1 MLKASELPIDFA
13 ISSTGDSPDSE
24 LVEGCRRG
32 SLAAFERVY
41 SAHSARMKSIA
52 FHMLQNKQDA
62 EDAVQEAFLKV
73 HRSLPGF
80 HGESSLGTWMY
91 RILINCCYDI
101 VRRRKRLAETG
112 EPADAGRHSEIPLR
126 LALERALKRIEDKHR
141 MVFLLFEVEGLK
153 HSEIAGIL
161 SIPEGTS
168 RSWLFEAKRE
178 LKRHLM
184 LPEPRP

>member
-1 MLKASELPIDFA
+1 MPINFA
-13 ISSTGDSPDSE
+13 FGSAGESSDSE
-24 LVEGCRRG
+24 LIEGCRRG

-41 SAHSARMKSIA
+41 FAHSPRMKSIA

-62 EDAVQEAFLKV
+62 EDAVQEAFLKI
-73 HRSLPGF
+73 HRSIHGF
-80 HGESSLGTWMY
+80 QGESSLGTWIY

-101 VRRRKRLAETG
+101 GRRRKRRAETAA
-112 EPADAGRHSEIPLR
+112 PADCAHHSEAPLR
-126 LALERALKRIEDKHR
+126 IALEKALNRIGERQR

-161 SIPEGTS
+161 GVPEGTS

-178 LKRHLM
+178 LKNL
-184 LPEPRP
+184 LSAPEARA